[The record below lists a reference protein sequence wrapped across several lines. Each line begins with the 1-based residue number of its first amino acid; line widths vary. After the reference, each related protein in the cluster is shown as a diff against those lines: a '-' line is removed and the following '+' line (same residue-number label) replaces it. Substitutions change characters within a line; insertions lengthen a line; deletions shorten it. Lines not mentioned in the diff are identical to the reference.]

1 MIDFVYLRK
10 FYSRNLILCY
20 LIFLFKLYLTL
31 NIYFYLIIFGL
42 KKVFYKFKYYN
53 DKNYKIL
60 FL

>member
-10 FYSRNLILCY
+10 IYPKNLILCY